1 MALKYKFDIPYKT
14 FNEYL
19 IGDKIK
25 EDAAKNAHTFA
36 GTSFLEPLLV
46 KMNDIES
53 DTIELQV
60 DKSRIY
66 FTSKKA
72 PNFITINAHCKM
84 CPVKYTLRV
93 KKMPDENV
101 DFEFEIEK
109 TEQHNQVS
117 HESKKVVVK
126 GDKREELAKSI
137 LLNSGGSAKAYHDAQ
152 VGQNLAKV
160 PSQDVMKKIVSD
172 FMKNEMVSTNW
183 ITNILHQLKFVYPE
197 NV

>member
-1 MALKYKFDIPYKT
+1 MGI
-14 FNEYL
+14 NEYL

-109 TEQHNQVS
+109 TEQHDDFEFEIEKTEQHDDFFEHMIN
-117 HESKKVVVK
+117 K
-126 GDKREELAKSI
+126 KREFLVNNFDLVAYRAK
-137 LLNSGGSAKAYHDAQ
+137 
-152 VGQNLAKV
+152 
-160 PSQDVMKKIVSD
+160 
-172 FMKNEMVSTNW
+172 
-183 ITNILHQLKFVYPE
+183 ITNTLIAQD
-197 NV
+197 N

>member
-1 MALKYKFDIPYKT
+1 MTLKYKFDIPYKT

-19 IGDKIK
+19 SGDKIK
-25 EDAAKNAHTFA
+25 EDATAKNAHSFA

-53 DTIELQV
+53 DTIELQI

-72 PNFITINAHCKM
+72 PNFITINAHCKL
-84 CPVKYTLRV
+84 CPVKYTIRV
-93 KKMPDENV
+93 KKMADENV

-117 HESKKVVVK
+117 HESKKVLVK
-126 GDKREELAKSI
+126 GNK
-137 LLNSGGSAKAYHDAQ
+137 
-152 VGQNLAKV
+152 
-160 PSQDVMKKIVSD
+160 
-172 FMKNEMVSTNW
+172 
-183 ITNILHQLKFVYPE
+183 
-197 NV
+197 

>member
-66 FTSKKA
+66 FT
-72 PNFITINAHCKM
+72 
-84 CPVKYTLRV
+84 
-93 KKMPDENV
+93 
-101 DFEFEIEK
+101 EK
-109 TEQHNQVS
+109 
-117 HESKKVVVK
+117 
-126 GDKREELAKSI
+126 I
-137 LLNSGGSAKAYHDAQ
+137 L
-152 VGQNLAKV
+152 
-160 PSQDVMKKIVSD
+160 
-172 FMKNEMVSTNW
+172 
-183 ITNILHQLKFVYPE
+183 
-197 NV
+197 

>member
-1 MALKYKFDIPYKT
+1 MNISS
-14 FNEYL
+14 
-19 IGDKIK
+19 GIK
-25 EDAAKNAHTFA
+25 SKKMLPKMHKVFA
-36 GTSFLEPLLV
+36 GTSFLGPLLL

-93 KKMPDENV
+93 KNMSDGNV

-126 GDKREELAKSI
+126 GDKRDDLAKSI
-137 LLNSGGSAKAYHDAQ
+137 LLNSGAYHDAQ

-160 PSQDVMKKIVSD
+160 PSQDIMKKVVSD
-172 FMKNEMVSTNW
+172 YMKNEMVSTNW
-183 ITNILHQLKFVYPE
+183 ITNILRQFYAC
-197 NV
+197 